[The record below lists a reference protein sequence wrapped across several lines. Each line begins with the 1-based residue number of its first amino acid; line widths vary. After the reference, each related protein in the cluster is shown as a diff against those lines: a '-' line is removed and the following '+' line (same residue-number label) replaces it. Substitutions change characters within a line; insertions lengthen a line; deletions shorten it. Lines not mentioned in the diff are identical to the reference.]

1 FRPHKATSRPRNR
14 PSGKSSPLKEANFY
28 MAAIEPLGQT
38 DTSRVSL
45 GQRGTL
51 YSYTVITEA
60 PAGYDEQ
67 APYIVGLIQL
77 NDGPM
82 VTAQITDVDGALS
95 IGDAVEMVT
104 RKLTTEGTRGMIVYG
119 YKFRPVL

>member
-1 FRPHKATSRPRNR
+1 
-14 PSGKSSPLKEANFY
+14 

-51 YSYTVITEA
+51 YSYSVITEA

-67 APYIVGLIQL
+67 APYIIGLVQL
-77 NDGPM
+77 DAGPM
-82 VTAQITDVDGALS
+82 VTAQITDVDGALN
-95 IGDAVEMVT
+95 IGDSVEMVT

-119 YKFRPVL
+119 YKFRPILRSGE